1 MRMPRLASL
10 LLLLAALAC
19 SWAQAQW
26 TETSVVALEG
36 KFVTLEAPGS
46 DGEVVEGVLVIRDG
60 RIEAL
65 LPKGAD
71 APAGA
76 LRVKTSGYVY
86 PGLINLHGH
95 VNYDFL
101 SLYPLPEHAENSHD
115 WPQGDA
121 YLREVNNPRVAVT
134 HSKFFNYMDEALKYA
149 EVRAI
154 VGGMTAI
161 QGAPNNSAIKD
172 TLVRNV
178 DQKTFGK
185 DDVGQSALTMNV
197 RMAEGLEQDVPKIKE
212 LTAWIMHLA
221 EGIDD
226 YARSQWSDPS
236 FDPAKPFDELPTSR
250 NLPGLVEA
258 DLVFPGL
265 VGVHCTGLHKEDF
278 EQWRQITGE
287 GPKVVWSPASN
298 LLLYGKTT
306 PIGDVLASDGLIAL
320 GTDWAPSGTKNL
332 LWELKVA
339 DKVNRQQPTPWFTDR
354 QLVELVTVNPAKI
367 LGWEEHA
374 GRIRV
379 GLAADLLV
387 LDAIDPDPYR
397 NLIRAREEHVQ
408 LVFVGGNPLYGD
420 EAQLQGLKTY
430 EGQPRYELL
439 AESPAGR
446 PKAIDMLQDPKA
458 RSGDLSFAE
467 VEARLKTA
475 LSLDPQA
482 LADLYNAGIQKTK
495 TRTEYKARIYMLQS
509 LEAER
514 LRQAGEEVPEY
525 VQDIDVD
532 DRVVTADEVAEYLKL
547 SFPVL
552 EPIAGVDPLFTDE
565 RFFDRWDQNLHFQAP
580 LGQPFDLREYADDA
594 APQPGITDSLGDTTG
609 PATLSTDEAAQALGV
624 TSATVSRWARDG
636 KIPGARKEGGSW
648 RIPADW
654 VAEQE

>member
-1 MRMPRLASL
+1 MPRLASL

-306 PIGDVLASDGLIAL
+306 PIGDVLASDGLDRPRYGL
-320 GTDWAPSGTKNL
+320 GPRGPRTP
-332 LWELKVA
+332 LWGAQGRGAGSTASSRTLVHRPA
-339 DKVNRQQPTPWFTDR
+339 ARRAGHRQPR
-354 QLVELVTVNPAKI
+354 QDPG
-367 LGWEEHA
+367 LGGARWP
-374 GRIRV
+374 IRV

-387 LDAIDPDPYR
+387 LDAIDPDPTATR
-397 NLIRAREEHVQ
+397 SAPREEHVQ

-420 EAQLQGLKTY
+420 EAQPRAQDLRGL
-430 EGQPRYELL
+430 RYELL
-439 AESPAGR
+439 AESWPPQGDRHAAGPQGPQRRPQLRRGRGPLEDGAQPRSPGSGR
-446 PKAIDMLQDPKA
+446 PLQRRNEDQ
-458 RSGDLSFAE
+458 DLH
-467 VEARLKTA
+467 R
-475 LSLDPQA
+475 
-482 LADLYNAGIQKTK
+482 
-495 TRTEYKARIYMLQS
+495 
-509 LEAER
+509 
-514 LRQAGEEVPEY
+514 
-525 VQDIDVD
+525 
-532 DRVVTADEVAEYLKL
+532 
-547 SFPVL
+547 
-552 EPIAGVDPLFTDE
+552 
-565 RFFDRWDQNLHFQAP
+565 
-580 LGQPFDLREYADDA
+580 
-594 APQPGITDSLGDTTG
+594 
-609 PATLSTDEAAQALGV
+609 
-624 TSATVSRWARDG
+624 
-636 KIPGARKEGGSW
+636 
-648 RIPADW
+648 
-654 VAEQE
+654 